1 MGSPEEPMEPSQNY
15 FDRLA
20 DLDARLGRAR
30 GGDAMALERAAGILA
45 GRTSCRISE
54 AHEYLRRLA
63 ADQGRDVAE
72 LAAEVLSALE
82 GDSEE
87 AQERL
92 RATVASALRPLRQP
106 PAHASDWARIA
117 QQVLDGVGGAH
128 TVLMPVRDEDGR
140 IEDYLFMAAGPEL
153 VDISGR
159 RGSEIVGLRLS
170 EVYPT
175 LMSGPVWD
183 AWERCLADGMPR
195 HVGPVPYVSVAPRAP
210 SGMTISVQ
218 IRPVGPGVINSWVRH
233 DEQSRLQDRV
243 NQTERLGN
251 LGWGEWDLV
260 TGEVTWSPGLY
271 RIFERD
277 PSAGPAPDEEL
288 EALTLPEDIP
298 LRRQAAEEFAR
309 GKQADFTYRI
319 RVGDRIKHLRMVA
332 DTVRDSEGR
341 PTKIF
346 GVTQDVTAREIAQAK
361 LARFERELREHR
373 RNLEAEHRLAADLQ
387 QIVLP
392 IPSEPI
398 DLPRLRVAVRY
409 LPAVQAERV
418 GGDWYHA
425 AVAGDGSVVLAIGD
439 VAGHGVR
446 AAACMAQLR
455 HALAAL
461 AITTTSDPAELL
473 GHLNRLLYMGGPGTS
488 TATAVVARYVP
499 ATGELSWAQ
508 AGHPPPLHTRAGRT
522 AVLDRPRGPVL
533 GAVPAASYDTAAATI
548 ELGDLLLL
556 YTDGLVERRD
566 RTLRQ
571 GLAPVIETLD
581 RTLGEHGGQPVAEL
595 IRRLPEAN
603 PDDDTCVLAARR
615 LPDGEGGHG

>member
-1 MGSPEEPMEPSQNY
+1 
-15 FDRLA
+15 
-20 DLDARLGRAR
+20 
-30 GGDAMALERAAGILA
+30 
-45 GRTSCRISE
+45 
-54 AHEYLRRLA
+54 
-63 ADQGRDVAE
+63 
-72 LAAEVLSALE
+72 
-82 GDSEE
+82 
-87 AQERL
+87 
-92 RATVASALRPLRQP
+92 
-106 PAHASDWARIA
+106 
-117 QQVLDGVGGAH
+117 
-128 TVLMPVRDEDGR
+128 
-140 IEDYLFMAAGPEL
+140 
-153 VDISGR
+153 
-159 RGSEIVGLRLS
+159 
-170 EVYPT
+170 
-175 LMSGPVWD
+175 
-183 AWERCLADGMPR
+183 
-195 HVGPVPYVSVAPRAP
+195 
-210 SGMTISVQ
+210 
-218 IRPVGPGVINSWVRH
+218 
-233 DEQSRLQDRV
+233 
-243 NQTERLGN
+243 
-251 LGWGEWDLV
+251 DLV

-473 GHLNRLLYMGGPGTS
+473 GHLNRLLYMG
-488 TATAVVARYVP
+488 
-499 ATGELSWAQ
+499 
-508 AGHPPPLHTRAGRT
+508 
-522 AVLDRPRGPVL
+522 
-533 GAVPAASYDTAAATI
+533 
-548 ELGDLLLL
+548 
-556 YTDGLVERRD
+556 
-566 RTLRQ
+566 
-571 GLAPVIETLD
+571 
-581 RTLGEHGGQPVAEL
+581 
-595 IRRLPEAN
+595 
-603 PDDDTCVLAARR
+603 
-615 LPDGEGGHG
+615 